1 MSEATTSVVAEET
14 RFPLR
19 GESRPAYFARP
30 AGAGPFP
37 GLIVIHEIYGLNENI
52 RAVAQRFAR
61 RGYATL
67 AVDLFAGRNKAFCTF
82 RIFSQLIASSLS
94 NATLDELKAALVWLS
109 ARDEVNAE
117 RVGAVGFCMGG
128 SFAVA
133 WACVDPRLKVIA
145 PFYAMNPRPLE
156 ATRRSC
162 PVVGPYPDP
171 DFTTSAGRKLDR
183 ALTSAG
189 VPHDIKIYP
198 GAKHSFFNDQSQAYD
213 PAASDDAWNRITA
226 FFGERIG

>member
-1 MSEATTSVVAEET
+1 MSEATTPVVAEET

-61 RGYATL
+61 QGYATL
-67 AVDLFAGRNKAFCTF
+67 AVDLFAGRNRTFCTF
-82 RIFSQLIASSLS
+82 RIFSQLMVGSLS
-94 NATLDELKAALVWLS
+94 NATLDELKAALAWFG

-128 SFAVA
+128 SFAIA

-162 PVVGPYPDP
+162 PVVGSYPGA
-171 DFTTSAGRKLDR
+171 DFTASAGHKLER
-183 ALTSAG
+183 ALTTAD

-198 GAKHSFFNDQSQAYD
+198 GAKHSFFNDDGAAHD
-213 PAASDDAWNRITA
+213 PAASEDAWSRIVA
-226 FFGERIG
+226 FFAERIG